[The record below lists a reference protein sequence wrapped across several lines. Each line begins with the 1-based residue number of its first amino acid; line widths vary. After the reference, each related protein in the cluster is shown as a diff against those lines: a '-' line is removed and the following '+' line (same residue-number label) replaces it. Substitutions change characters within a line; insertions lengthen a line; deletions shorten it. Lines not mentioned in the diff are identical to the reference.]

1 MIKIYQKNAVL
12 CKNSVKGGFGG
23 FTLMELLAV
32 VLIIGI
38 IAAVAWP
45 KYEAAVLKSKAVQAL
60 VLLRNT
66 ADAQTRYYMTN
77 GHYTEDLSLLDI
89 ELPQSSKFTLSYMER
104 CDWGNATITV
114 TVGWHL
120 YFTYHPIPFPCSVN
134 KRLEGVTE
142 CVARHSSKNSP
153 AGLPVHGRKTN
164 VKRRL
169 DCLSA

>member
-1 MIKIYQKNAVL
+1 MNKIYQKNAVL

>member
-32 VLIIGI
+32 VVIIGI

>member
-66 ADAQTRYYMTN
+66 ADAQARYYMTN

-142 CVARHSSKNSP
+142 CVARHSSKTAQQVCQSM
-153 AGLPVHGRKTN
+153 GGKQTSSGDWIIYQL
-164 VKRRL
+164 
-169 DCLSA
+169 